1 MKADNLLAGGR
12 SQRFFPPLSASGNLS
27 LLCLLNTSQGENS
40 MPSSTPFFR
49 RLLVVIKQTAYEEYS
64 QIQSRWLCS
73 VVGTAQSL
81 HCPHHAVF
89 SDEHLILL
97 FRHHFCKCASHMTHL
112 NAQHPFSSNSED
124 KPPKPSAGPV

>member
-64 QIQSRWLCS
+64 Q
-73 VVGTAQSL
+73 VGLLAWRRPCVGGALMCEDSKSL
-81 HCPHHAVF
+81 A
-89 SDEHLILL
+89 L
-97 FRHHFCKCASHMTHL
+97 
-112 NAQHPFSSNSED
+112 
-124 KPPKPSAGPV
+124 